1 MTTNSLNPKIIK
13 ALYRSKTISTSQL
26 MAELGV
32 YPKDLNPALRTLNK
46 AGFIQKNLP
55 ASNRIEDS
63 LYSLCSQENCVIG
76 FDLGGTKLFG
86 AITDLEGNFLYEEEI
101 QDHKKTGEACFDM
114 LVSMT
119 HSLLDKAQQIGA
131 TIRGIGGQV
140 PGRVR
145 LESGLV
151 LNAPAVQW
159 KEFPL
164 KDRLVQEFGFPVF
177 VDNDLKQSAL
187 GEAWFGAGKEHNH
200 VALIAI
206 GTGIAAGV
214 VANDELQRGAH
225 LRHGEIGWM
234 VPGREFLGR
243 TYSGYG
249 PFETEIGGQGIA
261 RRAGV
266 LLAGIR
272 SEIELASL
280 TSEDVFNAAR
290 KGEEWAKI
298 VVAETVDY
306 LAILIANVM
315 AFYDPDI
322 IILSG
327 GVSRSSDLL
336 INPILRLIQGC
347 VLTQPNIVVSSLE
360 YKAGVLGALVNLLLN
375 CPEFYTAK
383 YK

>member
-1 MTTNSLNPKIIK
+1 M
-13 ALYRSKTISTSQL
+13 
-26 MAELGV
+26 
-32 YPKDLNPALRTLNK
+32 
-46 AGFIQKNLP
+46 
-55 ASNRIEDS
+55 
-63 LYSLCSQENCVIG
+63 CSQENCIIG

-86 AITDLEGNFLYEEEI
+86 AIIDLDGNFLYKEEI
-101 QDHKKTGEACFDM
+101 QDHRKFGEACFEL
-114 LVSMT
+114 LVSLL

-131 TIRGIGGQV
+131 NIRGIGGQV

-159 KEFPL
+159 REFPL
-164 KDRLVQEFGFPVF
+164 KERLVKEFGIPVF

-187 GEAWFGAGKEHNH
+187 GEAWFGAGKEYNH

-206 GTGIAAGV
+206 GTGIAAGL

-234 VPGREFLGR
+234 VPGREFLGK
-243 TYSGYG
+243 TYSGFG
-249 PFETEIGGQGIA
+249 PFEVETSGPGIA
-261 RRAGV
+261 KRACA
-266 LLAGIR
+266 LLAGKR
-272 SEIELASL
+272 SENELASL

-290 KGEEWAKI
+290 KGEDWAKL

-336 INPILRLIQGC
+336 INPILRLVQGC

-375 CPEFYTAK
+375 CPEFYISK
-383 YK
+383 